1 MSRER
6 LAAAAAATVGALSIV
21 YAVAYLVVT
30 PSVQR
35 GSDLA
40 AAYRSYLAHPAGPRI
55 AALCLL
61 VSGVLTTVVYAGLHA
76 VPGKLDANWRTWAL
90 ALGTVSGVAT
100 SAHGL
105 VSLVDNDK
113 LAHLYAGGDA
123 GTQAAVAVA
132 HTTTSAAD
140 PRGLATFAL
149 VGIVV
154 LAYSR
159 HLRETSPKL
168 AVLGYVGGV
177 DLLLLFLSSA
187 SGAAVPILVTGGLA
201 SLVLGPAWWFAV
213 ARRLTRPVP
222 AATVSDPAPA
232 GTAAR

>member
-1 MSRER
+1 MSRNR
-6 LAAAAAATVGALSIV
+6 LAAAAAATIGTLSIV
-21 YAVAYLVVT
+21 YAIGYLVIT

-35 GSDLA
+35 GADVA

-61 VSGVLTTVVYAGLHA
+61 LSGVLTTVVYAGLHA
-76 VPGKLDANWRTWAL
+76 VPGKLPASWRTWAL

-100 SAHGL
+100 SVHGL
-105 VSLVDNDK
+105 VSLIDNDK
-113 LAHLYAGGDA
+113 LAHAYTDGDA
-123 GTQAAVAVA
+123 AARAAVVVA
-132 HTTTSAAD
+132 RTTTSAAD

-154 LAYSR
+154 LAFSR

-168 AVLGYVGGV
+168 AVLGYVAGT
-177 DLLLLFLSSA
+177 DLLLLFLASA

-201 SLVLGPAWWFAV
+201 SLVLGPAWWFGV
-213 ARRLTRPVP
+213 ARRLVRSDGTGVSDRAP
-222 AATVSDPAPA
+222 AAT
-232 GTAAR
+232 AAR